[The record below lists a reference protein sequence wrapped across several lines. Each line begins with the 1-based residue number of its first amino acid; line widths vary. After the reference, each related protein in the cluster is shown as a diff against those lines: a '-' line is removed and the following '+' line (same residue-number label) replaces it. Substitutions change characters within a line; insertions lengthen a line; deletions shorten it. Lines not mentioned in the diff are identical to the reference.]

1 MAQKWWMM
9 VDDSA
14 KKSPAQTRI
23 SLRSQ
28 ERLRIYQRFVGAGV
42 LPSKVRQ
49 DLLAGEEN
57 HNHVWNWWWFRNPAN
72 SPVEGKVVY
81 PHYLLKVLA
90 PSIPGGWEWDFWLP
104 STESQHGRLLHPFL
118 VFSD

>member
-1 MAQKWWMM
+1 MILLK
-9 VDDSA
+9 DRPA
-14 KKSPAQTRI
+14 KTRI
-23 SLRSQ
+23 PFRSQ

-57 HNHVWNWWWFRNPAN
+57 HNHCMELMMATRNPAN

-81 PHYLLKVLA
+81 PHYLLKVLG
-90 PSIPGGWEWDFWLP
+90 PSKRWL
-104 STESQHGRLLHPFL
+104 GMGFL
-118 VFSD
+118 VAINRITTWSTLAPISCF